1 MAKSTLQILL
11 IMVASLG
18 WTLFFITIFNICKN
32 KKQELKLIQDIRRDL
47 AIIKQD
53 VISLKQ
59 NNS

>member
-1 MAKSTLQILL
+1 MAKLTLQILL

>member
-11 IMVASLG
+11 IMIASLG